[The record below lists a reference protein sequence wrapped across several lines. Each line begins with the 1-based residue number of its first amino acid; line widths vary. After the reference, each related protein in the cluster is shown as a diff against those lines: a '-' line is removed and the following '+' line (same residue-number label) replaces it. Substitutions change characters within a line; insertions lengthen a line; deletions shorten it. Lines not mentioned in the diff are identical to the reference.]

1 MNNST
6 ARAQIH
12 EEVYNYEPVC
22 SWIAKAMPSET
33 KQLFTWYFAAAVVNM
48 TLSIAT
54 SCGNILILVAL
65 QKAYTLSPPSRIL
78 FRSLAVSD
86 VCVGIVSQPLFAVG
100 MLLISTGRSDLC
112 RLMRYLTFISSTTLC
127 GVSLLT
133 MTAISLD
140 RLLVLLL
147 KSKYSLT
154 VTSNRVK
161 VVVVL
166 FWISSI
172 SLSVLY
178 SISIRSYFIA
188 NAVVILLSIVISAY
202 SYFSIFFLLRRRQ
215 RRRIRDQSRG
225 QMNRFQIQRE
235 LRHKSTVYSA
245 LWFHFTLAICYLPF
259 SLLEASAKVI
269 GTPLPIF
276 IAATCT
282 GTLIYLNSIIN
293 PFLYC
298 GKIKEVR
305 QAVIQIITCS

>member
-6 ARAQIH
+6 ARAHIY
-12 EEVYNYEPVC
+12 EEGYNYEPVC

-86 VCVGIVSQPLFAVG
+86 VCVGIVSKPLFAVG

-140 RLLVLLL
+140 RLLVLLS

-202 SYFSIFFLLRRRQ
+202 SYSSIFLILRRRQ
-215 RRRIRDQSRG
+215 RRRIRDQSQG
-225 QMNRFQIQRE
+225 QINSFQLQRE

-245 LWFHFTLAICYLPF
+245 LWVHFTLAICYLPF
-259 SLLEASAKVI
+259 SLLEAMAKVI

-276 IAATCT
+276 IAGTCT

-305 QAVIQIITCS
+305 QAVKQIITCW

>member
-22 SWIAKAMPSET
+22 SWIAKAMPGET
-33 KQLFTWYFAAAVVNM
+33 KQLLTWYFAAAVVNM

-86 VCVGIVSQPLFAVG
+86 VCVGIVSQPLFSVG